1 MLKAIKGNY
10 SLFQLIRVFIVE
22 LFDVVA
28 NGEKKC
34 FKWELSTLVVCWP
47 QKQNKQTNKTQS
59 NNNKGGGGGEGEV
72 QM

>member
-28 NGEKKC
+28 NGEKKM
-34 FKWELSTLVVCWP
+34 FQMGTLNFGGMLAS
-47 QKQNKQTNKTQS
+47 KTKQTNKQNTKQQQQR
-59 NNNKGGGGGEGEV
+59 GGGEGEV